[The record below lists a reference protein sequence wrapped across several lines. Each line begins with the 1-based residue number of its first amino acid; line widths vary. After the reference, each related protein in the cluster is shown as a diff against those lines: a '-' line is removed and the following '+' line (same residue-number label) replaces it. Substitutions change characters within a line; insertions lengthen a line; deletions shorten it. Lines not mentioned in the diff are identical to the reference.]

1 VRAHVIG
8 IAGSGKTTLARKLAH
23 RYGMAAIDLDD
34 VAYDRA
40 LGERSEPDVIA
51 LIDDIRGRPGW
62 VTEGAY
68 RNRWIEPLLAD
79 ADRIIWL
86 DVPVATCAFR
96 MVRRH
101 VIAELRR
108 SNAHSGWLRLVSFI
122 DYTRRTA
129 ATQRAETERL
139 LAPHAAKVVRRRS
152 SGQHAKV
159 LREFGSD
166 WAR

>member
-1 VRAHVIG
+1 VRAHIIG

-23 RYGMAAIDLDD
+23 WYGMAAIDLDG
-34 VAYDRA
+34 VAYNRV
-40 LGERSEPDVIA
+40 LGERSERDVAA
-51 LIDDIRGRPGW
+51 LIGDIRARRGW

-96 MVRRH
+96 MIRRH

-108 SNAHSGWLRLVSFI
+108 SNAHPGWRRLASFI

-129 ATQRAETERL
+129 PTQRAETERL
-139 LAPHAAKVVRRRS
+139 LAPHAAKVMRCGS
-152 SGQHAKV
+152 SCQQAKIV
-159 LREFGSD
+159 REFASRWIG
-166 WAR
+166 